1 MSVTITGK
9 IKKILPIESGISKA
23 GKEWQ
28 KQSVVIEQ
36 NAEYNKDVV
45 INAFGQDKIT
55 NLNKLNEGDTVDI
68 MCNVYSREFNGK
80 YYTSLDGYW
89 FTGKSTEDN
98 KNTETFV
105 TSDKDDLPF

>member
-1 MSVTITGK
+1 MSVTITGT

-28 KQSVVIEQ
+28 KQGVIIEQ
-36 NAEYNKDVV
+36 NTEYNKDVV
-45 INAFGQDKIT
+45 INAFGQDKIK
-55 NLNKLNEGDTVDI
+55 NLNKFSEGDTIDI

-89 FTGKSTEDN
+89 FSN
-98 KNTETFV
+98 KNAQAHQDEDTFV

>member
-36 NAEYNKDVV
+36 NTEYNKDVV
-45 INAFGQDKIT
+45 INAFGQDKIK
-55 NLNKLNEGDTVDI
+55 NLNKFSEGDTIDI

-89 FTGKSTEDN
+89 FSN
-98 KNTETFV
+98 KNVERFEPDAEFV